1 MTYQVKS
8 AEVQSM
14 FGSIARRYDIT
25 NSVLSMGVH
34 RLWKKMVSARVP
46 RDGKVLDLCTGTG
59 DLLPLL
65 AERCKEVVGGD
76 FCEPMLD
83 IARERYPK
91 IKLVQCDALN
101 LPFEN
106 DSFDAVTVAF
116 GVRNLESLDKGL
128 REMNRVLKPGG
139 TLVVLEFGQ
148 PTFPVWRQIYQL
160 YSRFIMPTIG
170 GLLTGNRAAYE
181 YLPQTAAKFPCA
193 GDFAHRMEEA
203 GFSRTRY
210 LSLTG
215 GIAYIYDGKK
225 GAEA

>member
-14 FGSIARRYDIT
+14 FGSIARRYDLT
-25 NSVLSMGVH
+25 NSVLSVGIH
-34 RLWKKMVSARVP
+34 RLWKKMVVARVP
-46 RDGKVLDLCTGTG
+46 RDSKVLDLCTGTG

-76 FCEPMLD
+76 FCEPMLE
-83 IARERYPK
+83 IARKRYPK
-91 IKLVQCDALN
+91 LELVQCDALN
-101 LPFEN
+101 LPFA
-106 DSFDAVTVAF
+106 DSSFDAVTVAF
-116 GVRNLESLDKGL
+116 GVRNLENLDKGL
-128 REMNRVLKPGG
+128 QEMNRVLRPGG

-148 PTFPVWRQIYQL
+148 PTFPVWKQIYQL

-170 GLLTGNRAAYE
+170 GILTGNRAAYE
-181 YLPQTAAKFPCA
+181 YLPETASKFPCA
-193 GDFAHRMEEA
+193 RDFAGRMEKA
-203 GFSRTRY
+203 GFSNNRF

-225 GAEA
+225 EG